1 MKNLINEYIAMVKSL
16 HGIEKFAFVF
26 QNLCFA
32 FFVVVFIFIVYK
44 VIEQKLILKN
54 K

>member
-1 MKNLINEYIAMVKSL
+1 MKNLINEYLDIFNRL